1 MGVDS
6 TTAEMQPRVPDHIA
20 VEPLERTR
28 SRWVGKFLFA
38 AAANV
43 IVFNILFQLYK
54 TVRRSFAVR
63 SERIGHAHADQII
76 AWEKDLHLYFEADL
90 QHWVLSLNHSVITF
104 LSWYYAAMIWTFYA
118 CCVVAIAL
126 RPHVYPR
133 YRRVFIYTMVI
144 ALPWYALYPLAPPR
158 FTPGEGFID
167 ATGIFGPADVTKSH
181 IVQANRF
188 AAMPSMHVGWTTI
201 GGLMLAMA
209 LPKYKI
215 GWFLG
220 TLLVAL
226 MCFTVMATGNHWWL
240 DFIGGWIVVALAFGF
255 ARILPEWVD
264 IPWLPPRTRRTPE
277 G

>member
-1 MGVDS
+1 VGVDS
-6 TTAEMQPRVPDHIA
+6 SRARLQPRGEGLATP
-20 VEPLERTR
+20 ELQERTR
-28 SRWVGKFLFA
+28 ARWIGNFLFVA
-38 AAANV
+38 TINV
-43 IVFNILFQLYK
+43 LVFNVQFQLYK

-63 SERIGHAHADQII
+63 AERIGVDHARDII
-76 AWEKDLHLYFEADL
+76 DIEKWLHLYYEIDL
-90 QHWVLSLNHSVITF
+90 QKWVLSLDHSVITF
-104 LSWYYAAMIWTFYA
+104 LSWYYAAMIWIFYA
-118 CCVVAIAL
+118 CCVIAIAF

-133 YRRVFIYTMVI
+133 FRRVFIFSMLI

-167 ATGIFGPADVTKSH
+167 ATGIFGPSDVTKSP

-209 LPKYKI
+209 LPWYKI
-215 GWFLG
+215 GWFIG

-240 DFIGGWIVVALAFGF
+240 DFIGGWIVIAAAFGL
-255 ARILPEWVD
+255 ARVLPEWVD
-264 IPWLPPRTRRTPE
+264 IPWLPPRVRRASP
-277 G
+277 